1 MILNN
6 LQKSFLKKLGEG
18 ELAKSYVWS
27 GGTALAYLYLQHR
40 LSYDLDFLSLDLV
53 PDRELL
59 INIRRIA
66 KELRITKI
74 EERSKFNRRE
84 FFLKRGRKR
93 ENLRVEFVYYPFPP
107 IKKQRPISEFRMRVD
122 SLEDMATNKTL
133 AVFERSEPK
142 DAFDLYWI
150 LQEKQIKFLTL
161 FKWVE
166 KKFGLTIDPV
176 MFTSEA
182 LKEADRLQEIQP
194 LVLKRKFYQPRKI
207 KQYFLQAPQEYLKK
221 KIK

>member
-74 EERSKFNRRE
+74 EERSRFNRHE
-84 FFLKRGRKR
+84 FFLKMRK
-93 ENLRVEFVYYPFPP
+93 ENLRIEFVYYPFPP
-107 IKKQRPISEFRMRVD
+107 IKKRGPISEFKMRVD

-142 DAFDLYWI
+142 DTFDLYWI
-150 LQEKQIKFLTL
+150 LQIKQVKFLTL

-166 KKFGLTIDPV
+166 KKFGVIIDPV
-176 MFTSEA
+176 IFASEA
-182 LKEADRLQEIQP
+182 LKGADRLQEIQP
-194 LVLKRKFYQPRKI
+194 LVLKKRFYQPRKI